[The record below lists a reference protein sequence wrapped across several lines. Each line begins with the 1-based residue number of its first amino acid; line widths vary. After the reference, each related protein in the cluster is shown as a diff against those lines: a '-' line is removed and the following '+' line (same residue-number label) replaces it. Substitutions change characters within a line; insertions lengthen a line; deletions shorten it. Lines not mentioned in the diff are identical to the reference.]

1 MTAHPIRNRH
11 QAGHKPSPS
20 VRRPPHNGTY
30 ASSDEH
36 AIMPGMR
43 SRWLL
48 ALGSGVGLAMVVTGI
63 FTNDRPFQ
71 RSGGWIAAAGLTIIV
86 LTTIVV
92 LVRAAPPEVHK
103 VGRKRDWLVPVVG
116 IAVTLFVVLVVLGV
130 LALIFTGAM
139 SA

>member
-1 MTAHPIRNRH
+1 
-11 QAGHKPSPS
+11 
-20 VRRPPHNGTY
+20 
-30 ASSDEH
+30 
-36 AIMPGMR
+36 MR

>member
-1 MTAHPIRNRH
+1 
-11 QAGHKPSPS
+11 
-20 VRRPPHNGTY
+20 
-30 ASSDEH
+30 
-36 AIMPGMR
+36 MR

-86 LTTIVV
+86 LTTIAV